1 MNKGLA
7 LIEHAPYSSFK
18 QVWLSIADCLLT
30 FAAIML
36 FFGFVHNKKVLLL
49 RLSLICVLLTCIDI
63 THNKIKLFSSD
74 SITFLNLRKHTG
86 ILLKKGDEAV
96 LITDV
101 KPADKTY
108 AYSIKPCLDSN
119 RIGNLYCVAPDSDLQ
134 TNWLCKRAN
143 LVQFKT
149 NRLMLVNKYSP
160 PHAGNIKADY
170 LFIAG
175 NAKLSPMDLK
185 SYGRSL
191 IIANAD
197 NRRLAADNLKQQA
210 TSLHINFF
218 SLRSNKALQLQS
230 N

>member
-1 MNKGLA
+1 
-7 LIEHAPYSSFK
+7 
-18 QVWLSIADCLLT
+18 
-30 FAAIML
+30 
-36 FFGFVHNKKVLLL
+36 LL
-49 RLSLICVLLTCIDI
+49 RLSLICVLLACVDVTY
-63 THNKIKLFSSD
+63 NKIKLFRND

-101 KPADKTY
+101 KPADKTF

-119 RIGNLYCVAPDSDLQ
+119 RISYLHCINPDSDVQ

-143 LVQFKT
+143 LAQFKT
-149 NRLMLVNKYSP
+149 SRLVLINKYSAVYP
-160 PHAGNIKADY
+160 ENIKADY

-175 NAKLSPMDLK
+175 NAKLSPANLK
-185 SYGRSL
+185 SFGPGT

-197 NRRLAADNLKQQA
+197 NQPRATENIKQQA
-210 TSLHINFF
+210 VSLGLNFF
-218 SLRSNKALQLQS
+218 SLRSNKAMEVAS